1 VFELAHPLVLLL
13 AIPVLVVAVALR
25 RRRADTAVLR
35 HPHLALMA
43 DAAPGLRVRLR
54 GLLPWLRLVALLL
67 LVVALARPRDVHT
80 LQEIEGEGIDIVV
93 ALDISGSMRAL
104 DFQPDNRLEVA
115 KSIIRDFVL
124 GRDSDRIGLVV
135 FASRAFTQCPLTL
148 DRSILTG
155 FLDEVQ
161 IGLIEDG
168 TAIGLGLATAVN
180 RLRHSEAE
188 SRTVILLTDGSNN
201 VPTLEPETAAELAS
215 TLGVRVY
222 TVGVGKQGMVPFP
235 DDRFLARGRTRMVE
249 MPLDEDLLRRIADAT
264 GGSYFRAVDAE
275 TLARIFATIDELE
288 TSRYETTVTTWYE
301 ERMAWFATPALLL
314 LLLDALLGAAWLRRL
329 P

>member
-1 VFELAHPLVLLL
+1 MFELTQPLVLIL
-13 AIPVLVVAVALR
+13 AVPVVVAAIVLR
-25 RRRADTAVLR
+25 KRRADTAVLR

-43 DAAPGLRVRLR
+43 DAEPGVRVRLR
-54 GLLPWLRLVALLL
+54 ALLPWLRVVALLL
-67 LVVALARPRDVHT
+67 LVVALARPREVHN
-80 LQEIEGEGIDIVV
+80 LREVEGEGIDIVV

-115 KSIIRDFVL
+115 KSIIRDFVN
-124 GRDSDRIGLVV
+124 GRGEDRIGLVV

-168 TAIGLGLATAVN
+168 TAIGLGLATSVN
-180 RLRHSEAE
+180 RLRHSEAV

-201 VPTLEPETAAELAS
+201 VPTLEPETAAELARS
-215 TLGVRVY
+215 LGVRVY
-222 TVGVGKQGMVPFP
+222 TVGVGKHGLVPFP
-235 DDRFLARGRTRMVE
+235 DDRFGGRRTRQVE
-249 MPLDEDLLRRIADAT
+249 MPLDEELLREIADVT

-275 TLARIFATIDELE
+275 ALAQIFATIDELE
-288 TSRYETTVTTWYE
+288 TSRYRTTITTWYE
-301 ERMAWFATPALLL
+301 ERMAWFAASALLL
-314 LLLDALLGAAWLRRL
+314 LLLDTLLGAAWLRRL

>member
-1 VFELAHPLVLLL
+1 MFELAHPEALLL
-13 AIPVLVVAVALR
+13 AIPVIAAAVLLR

-43 DAAPGLRVRLR
+43 GADAGLRVRLR
-54 GLLPWLRLVALLL
+54 AALPWLRLAVLLL
-67 LVVALARPRDVHT
+67 LVVALARPRDVHH
-80 LQEIEGEGIDIVV
+80 LREVEGEGIDIVV

-104 DFQPDNRLEVA
+104 DFQPDNRLGVA
-115 KSIIRDFVL
+115 KSIIHDFVL
-124 GRDSDRIGLVV
+124 GRRHDRIGLVV

-155 FLDEVQ
+155 FLDEVR

-180 RLRHSEAE
+180 RLRHSEAA

-201 VPTLEPETAAELAS
+201 IPTLEPETAAELAR

-222 TVGVGKQGMVPFP
+222 TVGVGKRGKVPFP
-235 DDRFLARGRTRMVE
+235 DDRGVFGQRTRMVE
-249 MPLDEDLLRRIADAT
+249 MPLDEALLKQIAAAT
-264 GGSYFRAVDAE
+264 DGAYFRAVDAE
-275 TLARIFATIDELE
+275 ALARIFATIDELE
-288 TSRYETTVTTWYE
+288 TSRYRTTVSTWYE
-301 ERMAWFATPALLL
+301 ERLAWFAVPALALL
-314 LLLDALLGAAWLRRL
+314 VLDLLLGAAWLRRV

>member
-1 VFELAHPLVLLL
+1 MFELAHPEVLAL
-13 AIPVLVVAVALR
+13 ALPVVVIAILMR
-25 RRRADTAVLR
+25 RRRADTAALR
-35 HPHLALMA
+35 HPHLALMK
-43 DAAPGLRVRLR
+43 DVGTGLREKLR
-54 GLLPWLRLVALLL
+54 RVTPWLRVFALLL
-67 LVVALARPRDVHT
+67 LVVALARPRDVHN
-80 LQEIEGEGIDIVV
+80 LREVEGEGIDIVV

-115 KSIIRDFVL
+115 KSIIRDFIM
-124 GRDSDRIGLVV
+124 GRTEDRVGLVV

-180 RLRHSEAE
+180 RLRHSEAA
-188 SRTVILLTDGSNN
+188 SRTIILLTDGSNN
-201 VPTLEPETAAELAS
+201 VPTLEPETAAELAR

-222 TVGVGKQGMVPFP
+222 TVGVGKHGKVPFP
-235 DDRFLARGRTRMVE
+235 NDRGLMGRRTRMVE
-249 MPLDEDLLRRIADAT
+249 MPLDEDLLREIARVTD
-264 GGSYFRAVDAE
+264 GEYFRAVDAE

-288 TSRYETTVTTWYE
+288 TSRYKTTVTTWYE
-301 ERMAWFATPALLL
+301 ERMAWFVMPALVI
-314 LLLDALLGAAWLRRL
+314 LLLDVLLGAVWLRRV

>member
-1 VFELAHPLVLLL
+1 VFELAYPWVLLL
-13 AIPVLVVAVALR
+13 AVPVAVALLILR

-35 HPHLALMA
+35 HPHLALLDGA
-43 DAAPGLRVRLR
+43 EPGLRARLR
-54 GLLPWLRLVALLL
+54 GLLPWLRVAALLL
-67 LVVALARPRDVHT
+67 LVVALARPRDVHS
-80 LQEIEGEGIDIVV
+80 LREVEGEGIDIVV

-104 DFQPDNRLEVA
+104 DFQPDNRLAVA

-124 GRDSDRIGLVV
+124 GRGQDRIGLVV

-155 FLDEVQ
+155 FLDEVR

-180 RLRHSEAE
+180 RLRHSEAT
-188 SRTVILLTDGSNN
+188 SRTIILLTDGSNN
-201 VPTLEPETAAELAS
+201 VPTLEPETAAELAR

-222 TVGVGKQGMVPFP
+222 TVGVGKQGLVPFP
-235 DDRFLARGRTRMVE
+235 DDRFQGRRTRMVE
-249 MPLDEDLLRRIADAT
+249 MPLDEELLQEIARVT
-264 GGSYFRAVDAE
+264 GGSYYRAQDAE
-275 TLARIFATIDELE
+275 ALARIFATIDELE
-288 TSRYETTVTTWYE
+288 TSRYKTTVTTWYE
-301 ERMAWFATPALLL
+301 ERMAWFASPALLL